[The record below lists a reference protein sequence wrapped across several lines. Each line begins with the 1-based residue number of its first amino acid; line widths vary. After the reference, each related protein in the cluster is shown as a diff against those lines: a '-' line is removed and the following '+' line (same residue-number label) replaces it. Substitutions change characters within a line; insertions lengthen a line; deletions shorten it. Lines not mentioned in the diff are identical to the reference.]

1 MGGVSVPPT
10 GPDSV
15 LPPAAPLPEAPLPET
30 EWLRAPVL
38 SGRTVTLGPLR
49 EEHAADLCAGATP
62 DTLRFLARGGPAT
75 ADVAGWAAH
84 VAQLNALPRRVNFA
98 VHLNGPG
105 GPGPAVGRISFSEVN
120 AADGWAEIGTML
132 LPAAQGTAVN
142 PESKLLLMTRAFEVL
157 GAGRVQFKVD
167 TRNERSLRAMTRL
180 GAVREGVLRAYQR
193 RPDGFTRDS
202 VMFSVLSGE
211 WPAVKAGL
219 EARLD
224 ALA

>member
-1 MGGVSVPPT
+1 MNVPPAD
-10 GPDSV
+10 PDPMT
-15 LPPAAPLPEAPLPET
+15 PPAAPLPEAPLPEA

-38 SGRTVTLGPLR
+38 SGRAVTLGPLR

-62 DTLRFLARGGPAT
+62 DTLRFLARGGPVT
-75 ADVAGWAAH
+75 ADVAGWAAY

-98 VHLNGPG
+98 VRLNAPG
-105 GPGPAVGRISFSEVN
+105 VVVGRVSFSEVN

-142 PESKLLLMTRAFEVL
+142 PEAKLLLMTRAFEVL

-167 TRNERSLRAMTRL
+167 ARNERSLRAMARL

-193 RPDGFTRDS
+193 RPDDFTRDS
-202 VMFSVLSGE
+202 VVFSVLAAE
-211 WPAVKAGL
+211 WPDVKAGL
-219 EARLD
+219 TAWVRSLT
-224 ALA
+224 

>member
-1 MGGVSVPPT
+1 MGGVDLPPT
-10 GPDSV
+10 DPDPVTPRAGPR
-15 LPPAAPLPEAPLPET
+15 PEP

-38 SGRTVTLGPLR
+38 TGRAVTLGPLR

-62 DTLRFLARGGPAT
+62 DTLRFLARGGPVT
-75 ADVAGWAAH
+75 ADVAGWAAY

-98 VHLNGPG
+98 VRLNGPG
-105 GPGPAVGRISFSEVN
+105 VVVGRVSFSEVN

-142 PESKLLLMTRAFEVL
+142 PEAKLLLMTRAFEVL

-167 TRNERSLRAMTRL
+167 ARNERSLRAMARL

-202 VMFSVLSGE
+202 VVFSVLATE
-211 WPAVKAGL
+211 WPDVKAGL
-219 EARLD
+219 TARVQ
-224 ALA
+224 ALT